1 MRAAQELLDAVHG
14 LAQLEAFEPERYRA
28 RLAEVLDGEPATL
41 DALDAADDTLR
52 GALSAIDTF
61 SARCMRIRLDHA
73 LAGDTSVATPLRKVL
88 AGTVTSYVGD
98 LGLLGERVRAVAA
111 RVDPAGADDTAD
123 RVVAAAR
130 VVLADRAALHDHV
143 LDVARQLANARID
156 AARAQARDRHN
167 EETLRR
173 RWTAALRELEQ
184 VAARPARIAEAP
196 WRDRVATFLGP
207 DEPIEEPPELSLGEL
222 IEPY

>member
-1 MRAAQELLDAVHG
+1 MRAAQELLDAVHS
-14 LAQLEAFEPERYRA
+14 LAQLEAFEPDRYGA

-41 DALDAADDTLR
+41 GNLEAADDTLR

-88 AGTVTSYVGD
+88 AGTVTNYAGD

-111 RVDPAGADDTAD
+111 RVDPAGADDAAD

-130 VVLADRAALHDHV
+130 DVLAVRAALHDHV

-156 AARAQARDRHN
+156 AARAQARNRHN
-167 EETLRR
+167 EEALRR

-184 VAARPARIAEAP
+184 IGARPARVAEAP
-196 WRDRVATFLGP
+196 WRDRVATFFGP
-207 DEPIEEPPELSLGEL
+207 DEPLEEPPEPSLGDL